1 VNKKISIL
9 ASDLC
14 GRGSRRAY
22 LLAEVLKQLDFDVK
36 VWGFSHQENLDPLP
50 PMGIGI
56 QWVRA
61 GSYPQI
67 LGSIKSLLKEIDG
80 SILLPVK
87 LKPTSFGLALLKRL
101 RSRQPVVLDL
111 DGWEL
116 SYIKDNSQNR
126 PRLGGLV
133 SNLLSPE
140 GMLRNPDSGIYLQLS
155 EKFLGQADAITV
167 NSKLLEAKVG
177 GTYLPNGTDVKLF
190 DYQKYDRQASKER
203 YGLSGYK
210 ILMFAGTVEVDRG
223 LEDILAALDLL
234 NRPEI
239 KLMLVGGKAS
249 SEAYVE
255 KLLASKPQW
264 VIKTPQIPREQMPDI
279 FSLADVVVLPWRES
293 LLCAQE
299 VPLQLTEAMAMAKPI
314 LATPIGDL
322 PDILGNTGY
331 LVNPGAIEEM
341 AQQIVDILDNP
352 DSAAAQG
359 LKARERCVNYYS
371 LEKMGA
377 ILAKI
382 LGRF

>member
-1 VNKKISIL
+1 MKKKISLL

-22 LLAEVLKQLDFDVK
+22 LLAEVLKQLDFEVK
-36 VWGFSHQENLDPLP
+36 VWGFSDQENLDPLP
-50 PMGIGI
+50 PMGVNI

-87 LKPTSFGLALLKRL
+87 LKPTSFGVALLKRL

-116 SYIKDNSQNR
+116 SYIQDNSPN
-126 PRLGGLV
+126 PSSLGGKL

-155 EKFLGQADAITV
+155 EKLMGQADAITV
-167 NSKLLEAKVG
+167 SSKLLEAKVG

-190 DYQKYDRQASKER
+190 DYQKYDHQTSKER
-203 YGLSGYK
+203 YGLSGLK
-210 ILMFAGTVEVDRG
+210 ILMFAGTALEYRG
-223 LEDILAALDLL
+223 LEDILAALDRL

-239 KLMLVGGKAS
+239 RLMLVGGKG
-249 SEAYVE
+249 EGEPYVQ

-279 FSLADVVVLPWRES
+279 FSLADLVVLPWREN

-299 VPLQLTEAMAMAKPI
+299 VPLQLTEAMAMGKPI

-341 AQQIVDILDNP
+341 ASQIADILDNP

-371 LEKMGA
+371 FEKMGA

-382 LGRF
+382 LGRL